1 MKLCKICIYWFLL
14 MFVGFLIP
22 PYIFPYVPIVFFAE
36 WGLEWQQSAFARA
49 FSVGVMSALGA
60 GAWHYLK
67 KDKG

>member
-1 MKLCKICIYWFLL
+1 

-22 PYIFPYVPIVFFAE
+22 PYIFHYVPIEFFAE

-49 FSVGVMSALGA
+49 FSVGVMSAIGA

-67 KDKG
+67 RD